1 MIREFPQ
8 IKNNPRFESLKCN
21 FRNNSYRSKITVVPQ
36 DYLIDLIQVIR
47 GNSLE
52 INDIDFLSSVEKME
66 LEPNSP
72 EDDKSMELIEPNTTN
87 ESFESMSDES
97 MIQNEEENNPVQSTQ
112 EQNNYSFSEN
122 NDKILQAFSNNN
134 QMTRHNN
141 TQVLSIP
148 QTQYEIIQPQIQVG
162 SRNNNRLNKNHI
174 ENKKFSIKSSKEKK
188 RKTFISEKLM
198 YYDSSDTSYSDYYSD
213 SYYES
218 STDSSFSLDE
228 LKFYNKK
235 NKRKSNEIDK
245 KKPKKKNLDD

>member
-97 MIQNEEENNPVQSTQ
+97 MIQNEE
-112 EQNNYSFSEN
+112 
-122 NDKILQAFSNNN
+122 
-134 QMTRHNN
+134 
-141 TQVLSIP
+141 
-148 QTQYEIIQPQIQVG
+148 
-162 SRNNNRLNKNHI
+162 
-174 ENKKFSIKSSKEKK
+174 
-188 RKTFISEKLM
+188 
-198 YYDSSDTSYSDYYSD
+198 
-213 SYYES
+213 
-218 STDSSFSLDE
+218 
-228 LKFYNKK
+228 
-235 NKRKSNEIDK
+235 
-245 KKPKKKNLDD
+245 